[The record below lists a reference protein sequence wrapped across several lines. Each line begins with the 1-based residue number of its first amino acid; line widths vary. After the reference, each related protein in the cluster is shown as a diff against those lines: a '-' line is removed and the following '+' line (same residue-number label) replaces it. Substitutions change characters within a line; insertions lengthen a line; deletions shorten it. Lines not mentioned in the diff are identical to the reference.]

1 MDNDSSL
8 ELTITFKKFLDRT
21 VVVFSSNYR
30 HPEKRIFKSLP
41 TTGHFIV
48 VSVLND
54 DGIPKNH
61 TKPLKAPVSP
71 VQQTDL
77 IWSAAPSTSNAIPE
91 TTRLS

>member
-41 TTGHFIV
+41 TTGHFFV

-54 DGIPKNH
+54 DGIPKKH

-77 IWSAAPSTSNAIPE
+77 ERSTLNQQCNP
-91 TTRLS
+91 